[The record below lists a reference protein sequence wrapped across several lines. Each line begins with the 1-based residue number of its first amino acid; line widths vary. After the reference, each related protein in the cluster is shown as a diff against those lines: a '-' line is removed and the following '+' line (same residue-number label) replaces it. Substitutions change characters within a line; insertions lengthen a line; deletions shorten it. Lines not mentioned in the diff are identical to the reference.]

1 MFYGWVGG
9 IKIIMHKTDSLKNP
23 VIVFHCKNCG
33 CTTKIRVA
41 SFENLDLDIPENN
54 VIACY
59 RCRAEVAGSEFIS
72 WKEATKTIFTVE
84 VPDGD

>member
-1 MFYGWVGG
+1 MY
-9 IKIIMHKTDSLKNP
+9 KTDNLKNP

-41 SFENLDLDIPENN
+41 SFENPDLDIPENN

-59 RCRAEVAGSEFIS
+59 RCRAEVAGAEFIS
-72 WKEATKTIFTVE
+72 WKEATKNIFTVE
-84 VPDGD
+84 VPDECTN